1 MAMKACK
8 SEVRKKKLYPFRE
21 ARKIA
26 RNYGFNKDEFIEYEC
41 AGAYQLPKNPDV
53 VWSEDWKGWDDFL
66 GTPLE
71 FEHGREVARSLKNVN
86 TEEEY
91 LEFIKSKAFDDDDIE
106 SRLPYRPDLKYK
118 NEGWIDWN
126 DWLGK

>member
-1 MAMKACK
+1 MEACK
-8 SEVRKKKLYPFRE
+8 SGAPKNKKLYPFRE

-26 RNYGFNKDEFIEYEC
+26 RSYGFTKEEFIEYEC

-53 VWSEDWKGWDDFL
+53 VWNEDWKGWDDFL

-71 FEHGREVARSLKNVN
+71 FEHGRQVARSLKNVN
-86 TEEEY
+86 TENEY
-91 LEFIKSKAFDDDDIE
+91 LEFIKGKTFDDDDIE

-118 NEGWIDWN
+118 NEGWIDWD
-126 DWLGK
+126 DWLAN